1 MLHVRSVAC
10 QREPR
15 NPARIRQP
23 RLQVPRLQSRP
34 EHLHARPA
42 ATAARTGAGDP
53 RRQRVPQLRVPVRDV
68 PGRVREVAAAVPQEQ
83 EGKGDMKH
91 GVAATYRN
99 EGCRCELC
107 RKANSARCTRWRV
120 QADGR
125 EPPKHGRAGY
135 SNYGCRCEV
144 CTEANK
150 AAMKAYHAARKAEAP
165 A

>member
-1 MLHVRSVAC
+1 
-10 QREPR
+10 
-15 NPARIRQP
+15 
-23 RLQVPRLQSRP
+23 
-34 EHLHARPA
+34 
-42 ATAARTGAGDP
+42 
-53 RRQRVPQLRVPVRDV
+53 
-68 PGRVREVAAAVPQEQ
+68 
-83 EGKGDMKH
+83 MKH

-107 RKANSARCTRWRV
+107 RKANSARCTRWRA

-125 EPPKHGRAGY
+125 EPPEHGRAGY

-150 AAMKAYHAARKAEAP
+150 AACKAYHAARKAEAP